1 MHNLSETGFYY
12 LPYHPSKVIKIIP
25 KKLLSFP
32 GLQNILSMIHMRHA
46 IPLFN
51 FFFFFFKFPF
61 KFRDLILIFPPYL
74 SVSVLLGGS
83 QTRLMVS
90 SSQKPTISCKQKT
103 LQALKQNKTVNMET
117 KNVGTMVP

>member
-1 MHNLSETGFYY
+1 MPFHF
-12 LPYHPSKVIKIIP
+12 
-25 KKLLSFP
+25 SF
-32 GLQNILSMIHMRHA
+32 
-46 IPLFN
+46 LFS
-51 FFFFFFKFPF
+51 FKFPF

-103 LQALKQNKTVNMET
+103 LQALKQIKTVNMET